1 MKKNLAII
9 LLSAASLAFAD
20 NENYSG
26 QDVSGRSFV
35 GESHKNS
42 VWDGV
47 TAIGTVFSR
56 YTYEGD
62 TTYTSDYSNSS
73 WKNANL
79 TNASFEGA
87 ILKDIDMSG
96 AIIKGASFDNAEL
109 NDMAALTKTKSY
121 IDKDLSGVNMQVNT
135 FRITNIT
142 IYDFSGFNLT
152 GASLCPNLYNPDIP
166 YYTNPNGRFKYDDAI
181 ILGANMEKIWFQ
193 KEQLC
198 STKSYKDK
206 MLDGI
211 AISETNLSDIDFSG
225 VSLKNAN
232 FNYINL
238 TGANFSNA
246 NLTGAKFDGLDLRSS
261 RYAGAY
267 SLKNAV
273 FFNANLTNANFSE
286 VILENVDFRG
296 ANMTNVEI
304 SSSFPI
310 KNPYKNTIMSDGV
323 IKNFTMASSDDSLT
337 IRKYTPAAND
347 DEMISAKISE
357 DNATISGGVLLSL
370 ERGADLIITNA
381 KTLTVASD
389 GVMSIDTDLSGSTKF
404 TVDHGAGLVFEDGAK
419 LTINVMEDIVG
430 GDALEFTVL
439 SWYDDSY
446 IAGLDTIKPNQTLFL
461 NVNGAAYAGDWTYEI
476 KGNSLNISINV
487 PEPST
492 YAAILGAIAI
502 TFALKRRCSK
512 K

>member
-1 MKKNLAII
+1 MAKKYLIF
-9 LLSAASLAFAD
+9 SLIFAGTMAFAD

-47 TAIGTVFSR
+47 TAIGTEFSR
-56 YTYEGD
+56 CTYDGD
-62 TTYTSDYSNSS
+62 RTYTSDYSNSS
-73 WKNANL
+73 WKNADL
-79 TNASFEGA
+79 TNASFKGA
-87 ILKDIDMSG
+87 IINNADVSG
-96 AIIKGASFDNAEL
+96 AIIKGASFEYAILD
-109 NDMAALTKTKSY
+109 DMSILTKTKSY
-121 IDKDLSGVNMQVNT
+121 IDKDLSGVNLQT
-135 FRITNIT
+135 EYSAIKKIA
-142 IYDFSGFNLT
+142 ILDFNDFNLT
-152 GASLCPNLYNPDIP
+152 GASLCANLCTPDNF
-166 YYTNPNGRFKYDDAI
+166 YYTNPDGFFKYDDAI

-193 KEQLC
+193 KEQFC

-238 TGANFSNA
+238 TSANFSNA
-246 NLTGAKFDGLDLRSS
+246 NLTGAKFLYLNFNTSG
-261 RYAGAY
+261 YAGVF

-273 FFNANLTNANFSE
+273 FFNANLTNAHFQE

-296 ANMTNVEI
+296 SNMTNTEI
-304 SSSFPI
+304 IYFSI
-310 KNPYKNTIMSDGV
+310 NPYKNTIMSDGA
-323 IKNFTMASSDDSLT
+323 IKNFTMASTDDALT
-337 IRKYTPAAND
+337 IRKYTPASNG

-357 DNATISGGVLLSL
+357 DNAKISGGAVLSL
-370 ERGADLIITNA
+370 ERGADLIVTNA

-389 GVMSIDTDLSGSTKF
+389 GAIAIDTDLSASTKF
-404 TVDHGAGLVFEDGAK
+404 TVDHGAGLVFENGAK
-419 LTINVMEDIVG
+419 LTINVMEDIIG
-430 GDALEFTVL
+430 GDVLEFTAL

-461 NVNGAAYAGDWTYEI
+461 NVNGAAYTGDWKYEI
-476 KGNSLNISINV
+476 KGNSLNILINV
-487 PEPST
+487 PEP
-492 YAAILGAIAI
+492 AEWAMILGAIAI
-502 TFALKRRCSK
+502 AFALKRRCSK

>member
-1 MKKNLAII
+1 MKKYITI
-9 LLSAASLAFAD
+9 LSVLAASAVFAD
-20 NENYSG
+20 NEIFTGDQSG
-26 QDVSGRSFV
+26 KSFL
-35 GESHKNS
+35 GESHRNS

-47 TAIGTVFSR
+47 TAWGTEFSR
-56 YTYEGD
+56 YTMESD
-62 TTYTSDYSNSS
+62 TTYNSDYT
-73 WKNANL
+73 NASFRNADL
-79 TNASFEGA
+79 TNASFAGA
-87 ILKDIDMSG
+87 TINDVDATD
-96 AIIKGASFDNAEL
+96 AIIKGASFCYANM
-109 NDMAALTKTKSY
+109 NDMAILTKTKSY
-121 IDKDLSGVNMQVNT
+121 KDKDLSGVDLRT
-135 FRITNIT
+135 EGFKITKIC

-152 GASLCPNLYNPDIP
+152 GAYLCANLNNPDYPI
-166 YYTNPNGRFKYDDAI
+166 YTNPDGIFKYDDAI
-181 ILGANMEKIWFQ
+181 ILGATMEKICFQ

-304 SSSFPI
+304 SSYFPI

-357 DNATISGGVLLSL
+357 DNAKISGGAVLSL

-389 GVMSIDTDLSGSTKF
+389 GAMSTDTDLSGSTKF

-492 YAAILGAIAI
+492 YAAILGAIALA
-502 TFALKRRCSK
+502 FALKRRCSRK
-512 K
+512 